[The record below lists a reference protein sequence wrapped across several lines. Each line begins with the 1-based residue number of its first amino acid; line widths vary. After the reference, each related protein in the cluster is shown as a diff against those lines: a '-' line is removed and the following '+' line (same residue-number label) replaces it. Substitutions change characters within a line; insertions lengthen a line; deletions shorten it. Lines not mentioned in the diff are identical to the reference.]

1 MPFHRHVGK
10 IKSTSQRCLVV
21 FRQVPDEPDSCLVA
35 ITDQLPDRYH
45 TDIVNGVE
53 SISAQQELEF
63 AAYAARTP
71 LSTGENMLSWL
82 HGQGRL
88 QKISTDDVTMLPAPN
103 QTISLTEL
111 NEHLDTIKKENEPAE
126 VATVQ
131 SVPETANETA
141 RSQKSTGSALG
152 DSQIAKNLLNQA
164 ITYEKEVLRLR
175 EQAYEIA
182 PNLNPD
188 KKSKPKRT
196 KKSPAKKAKE

>member
-1 MPFHRHVGK
+1 MP
-10 IKSTSQRCLVV
+10 T
-21 FRQVPDEPDSCLVA
+21 E
-35 ITDQLPDRYH
+35 
-45 TDIVNGVE
+45 
-53 SISAQQELEF
+53 
-63 AAYAARTP
+63 
-71 LSTGENMLSWL
+71 
-82 HGQGRL
+82 
-88 QKISTDDVTMLPAPN
+88 DVTMLPAPN
-103 QTISLTEL
+103 QVISLKEL

-131 SVPETANETA
+131 PVPETANEA
-141 RSQKSTGSALG
+141 AKSHKSTGSTLG

>member
-1 MPFHRHVGK
+1 MAFHRHVGK

-21 FRQVPDEPDSCLVA
+21 FRQVPDEPDSCLIVA
-35 ITDQLPDRYH
+35 TDQLPDRYH
-45 TDIVNGVE
+45 ADIINGVE
-53 SISAQQELEF
+53 SVSAQNELEF
-63 AAYAARTP
+63 ATYAARTP
-71 LSTGENMLSWL
+71 LSSGENMLSWL

-88 QKISTDDVTMLPAPN
+88 KKMPTEDVTMLPAPN
-103 QTISLTEL
+103 QVISLKEL

-126 VATVQ
+126 VAT
-131 SVPETANETA
+131 PETAHDTA
-141 RSQKSTGSALG
+141 RSQKGTGSTLG

>member
-71 LSTGENMLSWL
+71 LSSGENMLSWL

-111 NEHLDTIKKENEPAE
+111 NEHLDSIKKENEPAE
-126 VATVQ
+126 KAT
-131 SVPETANETA
+131 VPET
-141 RSQKSTGSALG
+141 RSQKGTGSALG
-152 DSQIAKNLLNQA
+152 DSQIAKNLLTQA

-188 KKSKPKRT
+188 KKSKPKSTR
-196 KKSPAKKAKE
+196 KSPAKKAKE